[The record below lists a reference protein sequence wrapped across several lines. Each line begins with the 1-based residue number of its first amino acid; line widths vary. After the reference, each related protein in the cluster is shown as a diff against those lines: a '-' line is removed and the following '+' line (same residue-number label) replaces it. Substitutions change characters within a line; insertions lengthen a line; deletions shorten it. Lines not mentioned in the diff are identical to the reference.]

1 MNINETNKFPIG
13 THKQQCIGPCF
24 PENTILIN
32 PLTLVM
38 GSADNPVCPVL
49 PWNNNGQIEYFDQC
63 EKPISAKKAKQISLN
78 YVVPIVHFN
87 CEYFL
92 KTYYDLYSFEVI
104 EDAGNKIESE
114 YLPKK
119 RARKFKRNL
128 DLKGLF
134 YTIWKIDTYF
144 ILSELN
150 ENSTELN

>member
-1 MNINETNKFPIG
+1 MKSKFIEIV
-13 THKQQCIGPCF
+13 K
-24 PENTILIN
+24 NSNSKKL
-32 PLTLVM
+32 L
-38 GSADNPVCPVL
+38 
-49 PWNNNGQIEYFDQC
+49 NN
-63 EKPISAKKAKQISLN
+63 
-78 YVVPIVHFN
+78 
-87 CEYFL
+87 
-92 KTYYDLYSFEVI
+92 DLYSFEVI
-104 EDAGNKIESE
+104 DDAGNKIESE